1 MIALTALIGDKV
13 GLALTGAKVKVTG
26 AEVVGAALT
35 GAKVIGTLTAVGAR
49 LTGAAV
55 IGATEIGADEVGA
68 IVLIVVGA
76 SVITVEM
83 VGSCRHA
90 FGSKYQQTMN
100 CKQIKCEQS
109 NDANNETKHII
120 CNYHTKLT
128 YVGGDVAD
136 ASDGAGELVCAM
148 INATGLMQ
156 SINAMHFDNR
166 SIIVL

>member
-1 MIALTALIGDKV
+1 MGADVTGLIVVGASVVTVIVVGEFVAALIGDKV
-13 GLALTGAKVKVTG
+13 GLALIGAKVKVTG

-83 VGSCRHA
+83 VGS
-90 FGSKYQQTMN
+90 
-100 CKQIKCEQS
+100 
-109 NDANNETKHII
+109 
-120 CNYHTKLT
+120 